1 MKSHVSA
8 EYWNAESQRH
18 LMTQNPTDF
27 QITAPTL
34 QGYRHGV
41 EHGRHVP
48 APDRALGLSA
58 RALLEAAFC
67 GNGRRGWP
75 LLPLAQMSSIS
86 GEIT

>member
-1 MKSHVSA
+1 
-8 EYWNAESQRH
+8 
-18 LMTQNPTDF
+18 MTQKPHRDF

-34 QGYRHGV
+34 RGYRHG
-41 EHGRHVP
+41 EERRRHVP
-48 APDRALGLSA
+48 APGRALGLSA

-86 GEIT
+86 GE